1 MAIEKII
8 NVIVKEKGTD
18 LTIAKTDKLKGKLS
32 QLNQTT
38 GSLTKGLGE
47 SSNAILE
54 NGGAMGLLN
63 ELTGGLAMTV
73 KDAVEATGLFTSGTT
88 IATLAQKA
96 YTFVVGTTT
105 GALKALRLAIASTGI
120 GLLVVAI
127 GYLVSSMMSAGDA
140 TEEETRA
147 QEALNKAL
155 ENGKKAFDDLNEG
168 IDYATK
174 LSVLRAKIAGK
185 SEQELSKIE
194 NDANDER
201 RVGFLANQ
209 KRLEDALYNEKST
222 PEQKKKIQEE
232 LTKNDDSYYKG
243 LRQNEVETLEG
254 KLKVADEDRA
264 KTAEANQKRLDA
276 QKEYRENQRKLKEEQ
291 DKKDAD
297 DLKTALENQ
306 AKSEAEVRQNL
317 VNEIDIAR
325 EKNNAFNLSAQEKE
339 LQDIDD
345 RYFVLIERAK
355 EFGLSTEELLT
366 TQLNERND
374 INKKFGD
381 IDSENNKKKA
391 DKDIA
396 IEKAIAEQK
405 AAIQN
410 AQFNLADKAVGF
422 LNVIAGKNKALQ
434 KASIIAENALAI
446 GKSIIATNAS
456 NIAAIAQGNALA
468 IPTAG
473 ASVLAATAL
482 VTTNNIG
489 LGLGIATTV
498 AATAKA
504 LSALGGG
511 SGGGGSAPT
520 SGGGSGSATPSAPS
534 FNVVGGTNSNQI
546 AESLGGQNRP
556 IQAFVVSSA
565 VTSGQELDRNAQNR
579 ASI

>member
-155 ENGKKAFDDLNEG
+155 ENGKKAFEDLNEG
-168 IDYATK
+168 IDYSTK
-174 LSVLRAKIAGK
+174 LSILRAKIAGA
-185 SEQELSKIE
+185 SEEELSNIE
-194 NDANDER
+194 
-201 RVGFLANQ
+201 VKANQ
-209 KRLEDALYNEKST
+209 ERKNGYLQRAKDLENSLYDEAKT
-222 PEQKKKIQEE
+222 PEQIEKIKAEIS
-232 LTKNDDSYYKG
+232 KNDNDYHKG
-243 LRQNEVETLEG
+243 LRQNEVETLEN

-264 KTAEANQKRLDA
+264 KTAEANQTKSDA
-276 QKEYRENQRKLKEEQ
+276 
-291 DKKDAD
+291 KKDQNKNDELDQIERDKIEKERREASQKGLNEFQIAVNNAKFDERLQEIENAKIQREALDKIAVEQTKNEEVETKKRIEIKKKEKEAD
-297 DLKTALENQ
+297 DAIIEQK
-306 AKSEAEVRQNL
+306 KQN
-317 VNEIDIAR
+317 
-325 EKNNAFNLSAQEKE
+325 K
-339 LQDIDD
+339 
-345 RYFVLIERAK
+345 
-355 EFGLSTEELLT
+355 
-366 TQLNERND
+366 ND
-374 INKKFGD
+374 I
-381 IDSENNKKKA
+381 
-391 DKDIA
+391 IA
-396 IEKAIAEQK
+396 TGEALIGGVKM
-405 AAIQN
+405 
-410 AQFNLADKAVGF
+410 L
-422 LNVIAGKNKALQ
+422 AGKNKAIQ
-434 KASIIAENALAI
+434 KAAIIVEGAVGLGQVGANIAIGISKDAKSGAVASIPQIAKTVATGVFAATSIIANT
-446 GKSIIATNAS
+446 S
-456 NIAAIAQGNALA
+456 
-468 IPTAG
+468 
-473 ASVLAATAL
+473 
-482 VTTNNIG
+482 
-489 LGLGIATTV
+489 
-498 AATAKA
+498 KA
-504 LSALGGG
+504 LKALGGG
-511 SGGGGSAPT
+511 SVGGDSGGGG
-520 SGGGSGSATPSAPS
+520 GGSATPSAPS

>member
-105 GALKALRLAIASTGI
+105 GALKVLRLAIASTGI

-168 IDYATK
+168 IDYSTK
-174 LSVLRAKIAGK
+174 LSILRAKIAGA
-185 SEQELSKIE
+185 
-194 NDANDER
+194 DANEFVKISDSEKKR
-201 RVGFLANQ
+201 RREGFLERQQQLLAE
-209 KRLEDALYNEKST
+209 KDAATT
-222 PEQKKKIQEE
+222 PEQVKKIQEE
-232 LTKNDDSYYKG
+232 ISKNDNVYHKG
-243 LRQNEVETLEG
+243 LRENEVETLEN

-264 KTAEANQKRLDA
+264 NTAKNNEKKKAA
-276 QKEYRENQRKLKEEQ
+276 QEKNNDE
-291 DKKDAD
+291 
-297 DLKTALENQ
+297 ALETQRQNDEKALAEQKSFLEQQ
-306 AKSEAEVRQNL
+306 AKNEADAKQNI

-339 LQDIDD
+339 LQDVND
-345 RYFVLIERAK
+345 RYFVLIERAR
-355 EFGLSTEELLT
+355 EFGLSTEELLI

-381 IDSENNKKKA
+381 IDSENKRKKDQADKDASKKA
-391 DKDIA
+391 DDALVKQKEQNKNDI
-396 IEKAIAEQK
+396 IATGD
-405 AAIQN
+405 ALIAG
-410 AQFNLADKAVGF
+410 AQML
-422 LNVIAGKNKALQ
+422 AGKNKAIQ
-434 KASIIAENALAI
+434 KAAIIAEAAVSLGKVGLNIATGVSKDASTGAVASVPLIIKTIATGVISTASIISNTSRAL
-446 GKSIIATNAS
+446 K
-456 NIAAIAQGNALA
+456 
-468 IPTAG
+468 
-473 ASVLAATAL
+473 
-482 VTTNNIG
+482 
-489 LGLGIATTV
+489 
-498 AATAKA
+498 
-504 LSALGGG
+504 ALGGG
-511 SGGGGSAPT
+511 SAGGAT
-520 SGGGSGSATPSAPS
+520 SSQSTSGSATPSAPS

>member
-168 IDYATK
+168 IDYSTK
-174 LSVLRAKIAGK
+174 LSILRAKIAGA
-185 SEQELSKIE
+185 SEEELSNIE
-194 NDANDER
+194 VKANEKR
-201 RVGFLANQ
+201 RLGYLARQ
-209 KRLEDALYNEKST
+209 KELEDSLYDEAKT
-222 PEQKKKIQEE
+222 PEQIEKIKAEIS
-232 LTKNDDSYYKG
+232 KNDNDYHKG
-243 LRQNEVETLEG
+243 LRQNEVQTYED

-276 QKEYRENQRKLKEEQ
+276 QKDYRERQRKLKEEQ
-291 DKKDAD
+291 DKIDAEREEANR
-297 DLKTALENQ
+297 KALNEFQIAVNNAEFDERQ
-306 AKSEAEVRQNL
+306 YKLDEKQRVADALNKISVDQTKSDEVEAKKREQIAKSGEEAVAEIKINAVTNTQNL
-317 VNEIDIAR
+317 LLAIA
-325 EKNNAFNLSAQEKE
+325 KKGSA
-339 LQDIDD
+339 
-345 RYFVLIERAK
+345 VAK
-355 EFGLSTEELLT
+355 G
-366 TQLNERND
+366 
-374 INKKFGD
+374 
-381 IDSENNKKKA
+381 
-391 DKDIA
+391 IA
-396 IEKAIAEQK
+396 IADIVREQIKSASASIANLTLANAKAAAASPLTAGQPFVAINTISTIAGIAASAIGAGKAIK
-405 AAIQN
+405 GI
-410 AQFNLADKAVGF
+410 LSD
-422 LNVIAGKNKALQ
+422 
-434 KASIIAENALAI
+434 S
-446 GKSIIATNAS
+446 KSVD
-456 NIAAIAQGNALA
+456 G
-468 IPTAG
+468 G
-473 ASVLAATAL
+473 V
-482 VTTNNIG
+482 
-489 LGLGIATTV
+489 
-498 AATAKA
+498 
-504 LSALGGG
+504 SAPS
-511 SGGGGSAPT
+511 SGGGG
-520 SGGGSGSATPSAPS
+520 GSATPSAPS

-556 IQAFVVSSA
+556 IQAFVVSSS

>member
-105 GALKALRLAIASTGI
+105 GALKVLRLAIASTGI

-168 IDYATK
+168 IDYSTK
-174 LSVLRAKIAGK
+174 LSILRAKIAGA
-185 SEQELSKIE
+185 SEEELSNIE
-194 NDANDER
+194 
-201 RVGFLANQ
+201 VKANQ
-209 KRLEDALYNEKST
+209 ERKNGYLQRAKDLENSLYDEAKT
-222 PEQKKKIQEE
+222 PEQIEKIKAEIS
-232 LTKNDDSYYKG
+232 KNDNDYHKG
-243 LRQNEVETLEG
+243 LRQNEVQTYED

-345 RYFVLIERAK
+345 RYFVLIERAR
-355 EFGLSTEELLT
+355 EFGLSTEELLI

-422 LNVIAGKNKALQ
+422 LNVIA
-434 KASIIAENALAI
+434 IIAENALAI

-473 ASVLAATAL
+473 ASVAAAAAL

-511 SGGGGSAPT
+511 SGGGGSAPS
-520 SGGGSGSATPSAPS
+520 SGGGGGSAAPSAPS